1 MRNWLI
7 VATITRTDF
16 AAPPFRLEFDRLPV
30 TVGAAIENDI
40 VLDEGHVSGTHAHIA
55 MSRGSLILH
64 NSSRNG
70 TFVNG
75 NRVDTTVLTSTD
87 VISIPPFELR
97 FELQIYGDDAA
108 YPDGT
113 VVATLPTF
121 ETEISQTRRSVPAT
135 PPPAPLPAPEKRLL
149 LTIVRSPTQD
159 LGRSVELAAAG
170 MRLGRSADAEV
181 SINCPT
187 LSRMHAEIRRI
198 GKDWQIS
205 DLKSANGTFVN
216 GKEIKQAPLRPG
228 DEITLGE
235 DVTIRISEAGT
246 GEVALPLRKS
256 KRGVPTVV
264 DDTLPTSA
272 AEEVRASK
280 AAAPSKVMPTQYQR
294 TPSPPEPVPQLPV
307 YPPQEPAVPN
317 RPKGKPSTPARSLQL
332 RSTRAAWNPKVLV
345 LALDGWVDSYN
356 YTEVGTTMDRI
367 VDAGEKYVVVD
378 VTNLA
383 YIDHTGLGVL
393 MKSIT
398 SVERYGGTIRILGAT
413 QRLLDTISLSRLDV
427 FLKGKLLQD
436 ERAAQR
442 EFARV

>member
-1 MRNWLI
+1 VRNWLI

-16 AAPPFRLEFDRLPV
+16 GAPPFQFQFDRLPV

-55 MSRGSLILH
+55 MSRGSLVLH
-64 NSSRNG
+64 NRSRNG

-75 NRVDTTVLTSTD
+75 TRVETTVLTNAD

-97 FELQIYGDDAA
+97 FDLQIYGDDAA
-108 YPDGT
+108 FPEGT
-113 VVATLPTF
+113 VIATLPPATMD
-121 ETEISQTRRSVPAT
+121 TEVGMTRRSVPA
-135 PPPAPLPAPEKRLL
+135 PPAEKRLMM
-149 LTIVRSPTQD
+149 TIVRTPTQD
-159 LGRSVELAAAG
+159 VGRSIELSGGG

-198 GKDWQIS
+198 GKDWQIN
-205 DLKSANGTFVN
+205 DLKSANGTFLN
-216 GKEIKQAPLRPG
+216 GKEVKQAPLRPG
-228 DEITLGE
+228 DEVTLGE
-235 DVTIRISEAGT
+235 EVTIRISEAGT
-246 GEVALPLRKS
+246 GEMALPPRRKTV
-256 KRGVPTVV
+256 GATTVV

-272 AEEVRASK
+272 GEEARASK
-280 AAAPSKVMPTQYQR
+280 AAASSKVLPTQYQR
-294 TPSPPEPVPQLPV
+294 TATPLSTPLPEPV
-307 YPPQEPAVPN
+307 

-332 RSTRAAWNPKVLV
+332 RSTRASWNPKVLV

-356 YTEVGTTMDRI
+356 YTEVGTTMDHI

-378 VTNLA
+378 VSNLA

-413 QRLLDTISLSRLDV
+413 QRLLDTISLSRLDG

-442 EFARV
+442 EFARL

>member
-16 AAPPFRLEFDRLPV
+16 GAPSFELEFDRLPV
-30 TVGAAIENDI
+30 TVGAAVENDI
-40 VLDEGHVSGTHAHIA
+40 VLDEGHVSATHAHIA

-64 NSSRNG
+64 NRSRNG

-75 NRVDTTVLTSTD
+75 TRVETTVVTNTD

-97 FELQIYGDDAA
+97 FNLQIYGDDTAF
-108 YPDGT
+108 PDGT
-113 VVATLPTF
+113 VVASLPPATID
-121 ETEISQTRRSVPAT
+121 TEIGHTRRSIPAA
-135 PPPAPLPAPEKRLL
+135 PAEKRLMI
-149 LTIVRSPTQD
+149 TIVRTPTQEV
-159 LGRSVELAAAG
+159 GRSIELSGGGA
-170 MRLGRSADAEV
+170 RLGRSADAEV

-205 DLKSANGTFVN
+205 DLQSANGTFLN
-216 GKEIKQAPLRPG
+216 GKEVKQAPLRPG
-228 DEITLGE
+228 DEVTLGD

-246 GEVALPLRKS
+246 GEVALPLRKNRLVAS
-256 KRGVPTVV
+256 TVV

-272 AEEVRASK
+272 AEEARASK
-280 AAAPSKVMPTQYQR
+280 AAAPSTVMPTQHQR
-294 TPSPPEPVPQLPV
+294 TATPPLPPRIPETV
-307 YPPQEPAVPN
+307 LN

-332 RSTRAAWNPKVLV
+332 RSTRASWNPKVLV
-345 LALDGWVDSYN
+345 LALEGWVDSYN

-383 YIDHTGLGVL
+383 YIDYTGLGVL

-413 QRLLDTISLSRLDV
+413 QRLLDTISLSRLDA

-436 ERAAQR
+436 ERAAQC
-442 EFARV
+442 EFARM